1 MEITLKNQF
10 ITLWNTYF
18 PQAGLP
24 ITFQYSADTQNLP
37 IVEAPK
43 GHRCIIAQLT
53 TGTAWK
59 NSLHAG
65 GFCGMPGWKTVH
77 KLHGQ
82 DVSRIRMFPFTQ

>member
-53 TGTAWK
+53 QVQRGKTLCMQADSVGCRVENGTQ
-59 NSLHAG
+59 
-65 GFCGMPGWKTVH
+65 T
-77 KLHGQ
+77 
-82 DVSRIRMFPFTQ
+82 SRTRCFPDSNVPFTQ